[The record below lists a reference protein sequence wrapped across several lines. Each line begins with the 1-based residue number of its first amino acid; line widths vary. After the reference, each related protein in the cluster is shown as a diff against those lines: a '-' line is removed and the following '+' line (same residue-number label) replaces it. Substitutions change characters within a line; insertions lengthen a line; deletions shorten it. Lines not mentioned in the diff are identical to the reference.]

1 MFTCI
6 ILQNC
11 CLAHC
16 THGQRHTFT
25 HTHSNKQE
33 SSYSVRPLS
42 SEKGCQMA
50 LWEVV
55 SEDEAGEALSVSLCE
70 IIHVHRHLPSHTR
83 QVITAE
89 EEEEAC

>member
-1 MFTCI
+1 
-6 ILQNC
+6 
-11 CLAHC
+11 
-16 THGQRHTFT
+16 
-25 HTHSNKQE
+25 
-33 SSYSVRPLS
+33 
-42 SEKGCQMA
+42 MA